1 MQIIKI
7 NKPKDLKK
15 IQKYNRY
22 IKRKKPII
30 VKFFSPE
37 CPHCVAMEKSWNE
50 VPKIIRNMGYNDRNV
65 DIASV
70 NTDNVDEHYLNGW
83 QNFNQVPTIAK
94 ISGDD
99 AKVFDGETDTVSI
112 AHFII
117 EEYQIPKLRTR
128 KRRRRRIRR
137 THFGGRRRRLSGRI
151 RRLSGRRTF
160 RKR

>member
-70 NTDNVDEHYLNGW
+70 NTDNVDDHYLNGW

-94 ISGDD
+94 ISGNN

-128 KRRRRRIRR
+128 KRRRRMRR
-137 THFGGRRRRLSGRI
+137 THFGGRRRRLSGRR